1 MTRKALRL
9 IPPLL
14 AAAAIAACLAGCA
27 SDNTGVASADRPLT
41 PTAQYPLKAEAHPDE
56 IRLAVHAGG
65 LSPAQGEAV
74 AQLANRWLDAGSGM
88 VTIQVPTKGADL
100 RAANQDS
107 LAARSL
113 LVSMGVPA
121 ERIQRVGY
129 DPEADAA
136 APLVVGYA
144 AYEAV
149 IPSCGH
155 TWENVSNNMSNKT
168 MVNFGC
174 ALQANVATQ
183 IANPADIV
191 MPRATGPSD
200 ATRRGVVLDKYRHGD
215 VTSSAKDGQA
225 SGAVSAT
232 GTSGGSS

>member
-1 MTRKALRL
+1 MTPSALRL
-9 IPPLL
+9 IPPLMVAAAL
-14 AAAAIAACLAGCA
+14 AALTGCA
-27 SDNTGVASADRPLT
+27 SDNTGRASADLPLT
-41 PTAQYPLKAEAHPDE
+41 PTAQYPLKAVAHPDE
-56 IRLAVHAGG
+56 IRLAVHSGG
-65 LSPAQGEAV
+65 LSPVQGEAV
-74 AQLANRWLDAGSGM
+74 TQLANRWLDAGSGT

-100 RAANQDS
+100 RAATQDS

-113 LVSMGVPA
+113 LVSMGVPP

-129 DPEADAA
+129 DPESDAA

-149 IPSCGH
+149 IPACGQ
-155 TWENVSNNMSNKT
+155 TWENVSNNTSNKT
-168 MVNFGC
+168 MKNFGC
-174 ALQANVATQ
+174 AVQANIATQ